1 MPITS
6 TNPIEV
12 DGNVY
17 PYFMINLAISPLV
30 KPTDIGGSVAMKLT
44 PYRVLEDGSSESL
57 PDNSTAITYMD
68 VFESGD
74 SAATT
79 ATITIMGALQQ
90 FIIDKNL

>member
-12 DGNVY
+12 DGVEY
-17 PYFMINLAISPLV
+17 PYFMVNLAISPLV

-57 PDNSTAITYMD
+57 PDNSTAITYLD

-74 SAATT
+74 ADAITAAG
-79 ATITIMGALQQ
+79 TIMYAIQD
-90 FIIDKNL
+90 FINAKEL

>member
-12 DGNVY
+12 DGVEY
-17 PYFMINLAISPLV
+17 PYFMVNLAISPLV

-57 PDNSTAITYMD
+57 PDNTTAITYLD

-74 SAATT
+74 ADAITAAG
-79 ATITIMGALQQ
+79 TIMYAIQT
-90 FIIDKNL
+90 FINEKNL